1 MKKRETLTLDA
12 VRQRRLNK
20 IEAREYVKRL
30 QGDFLVKDW
39 KRQWEVC
46 IELNR
51 TLGDFVQLMDFAV
64 ASWIKNTS
72 HYLSD
77 IEQTIIV
84 RERAEKFYQ
93 DKGI

>member
-1 MKKRETLTLDA
+1 MKRKPLLTLDA

-20 IEAREYVKRL
+20 IEAREYVKKL
-30 QGDFLVKDW
+30 QGDFLVNEW
-39 KRQWEVC
+39 QRSWEVC
-46 IELNR
+46 LELNR
-51 TLGDFVQLMDFAV
+51 NLGDFVQLMDFAI

-84 RERAEKFYQ
+84 RERAEKFYK